1 MPSQTG
7 ETSGGLLP
15 RLRDLASQPGSHLL
29 LLRAFLG
36 VTFTF
41 AGLQKLA
48 NPAFF
53 RASSPTGIKQQ
64 LADNSATS
72 PVHVLV
78 TLALH
83 APVLVGVLIAL
94 GELAVG
100 LGTLFG
106 LLSRAA
112 ACGGMLLSLSF
123 FLTVSWQTS
132 PYYYGADI
140 VFLFAWTSIALH
152 GATAPSLDVL
162 LARRAAAAGAGPTG
176 PAGAIGRREVISRG
190 VLAGAGAAT
199 VVLLGGVVA
208 AVGRAMSPSSHATGA
223 GTGTT
228 GLSTGG
234 TGTTTTTAG
243 GTGTTTTTA
252 GGTGSTAPGTTAGSV
267 PKGTKIGLASDVPV
281 GGAAS
286 FTDPASGQPAY
297 VVQPAAGDYLGFS
310 AICTHEGCTVN
321 FVRSTETFDCPCH
334 GSIYNA
340 KTGAV
345 LQGPAPAPL
354 PSIPI
359 ALGPGDELYADG

>member
-7 ETSGGLLP
+7 DTSGRVLA
-15 RLRDLASQPGSHLL
+15 RLRSLASQPGSHLL
-29 LLRAFLG
+29 VLRAFLG

-53 RASSPTGIKQQ
+53 RASSPTGIRQQ
-64 LADNSATS
+64 LEDNSVTS
-72 PVHVLV
+72 PIHFMV

-83 APVLVGVLIAL
+83 APVLVGALIAL

-140 VFLFAWTSIALH
+140 VFLFAWSSIALH

-162 LARRAAAAGAGPTG
+162 LARRAATAGAGAGG
-176 PAGAIGRREVISRG
+176 PAGAIGRRELISKG
-190 VLAGAGAAT
+190 MLAGAGAAT
-199 VVLLGGVVA
+199 AVLLGGVVA
-208 AVGRAMSPSSHATGA
+208 AVGRALSPSSNTA
-223 GTGTT
+223 
-228 GLSTGG
+228 SGG
-234 TGTTTTTAG
+234 TGTTSTTP
-243 GTGTTTTTA
+243 TTSTTDV
-252 GGTGSTAPGTTAGSV
+252 TGSTAPTTTAVGSV
-267 PKGTKIGLASDVPV
+267 PKGTKIGLASTVPV

-286 FTDPASGQPAY
+286 FDDPASGQPAY
-297 VVQPAAGDYLGFS
+297 VVQPNAGDYLGFS

-321 FVRSTETFDCPCH
+321 FESATETFNCPCH

-359 ALGPGDELYADG
+359 ALGPGGELYADG